1 VTRLRLGERL
11 THDELA
17 WLQRLG
23 QVAQDAGAKA
33 YLVGGPV
40 RDLILGRPA
49 PDTDLA
55 VEGPVEDVA
64 HALAAE
70 FGGHV
75 KKTTDL
81 LTATVVLADGREID
95 VAHARTETYSEPG
108 ALPEVSPASLE
119 DDLRRRDFT
128 VNAMALALSPSE
140 FGRLID
146 PHGGH
151 ADLRAG
157 LLRVLHE
164 RSFEDDP
171 TRMLRAARF
180 QQGLGLRLEPGTREL
195 LARAA
200 AERRLEP
207 LSGARLRA
215 ELRRIL
221 ADDVPEGFA
230 GLQELG
236 LLAAMGLPEAG
247 PEAVERMRLL
257 PQAVERLGE
266 KMEQTRPLAMCLG
279 LYAASARFISS
290 SRRTS
295 KPVRRSLGG
304 GGPANA
310 VLDGYETASSA
321 GGLDPVWLGERLMLD
336 AGERADLAQAARLAA
351 DPPAELTEPRKD
363 SDLHFALEGTGLSG
377 AAACWTA
384 VGADARTR
392 LEHYW
397 RELRGITA
405 DIDGQDLIAAGHEPG
420 AGFSAALRA
429 ALAAKLDTGGDRDAQ
444 RSAALRALADYR
456 TTDDG

>member
-1 VTRLRLGERL
+1 MTRLRLAERL

-64 HALAAE
+64 QVLAAK

-95 VAHARTETYSEPG
+95 VAHARTETYPEPG

-146 PHGGH
+146 PHGGY
-151 ADLRAG
+151 ADLQAG

-195 LARAA
+195 LARAV

-221 ADDVPEGFA
+221 ADDMAEGFA

-236 LLAAMGLPEAG
+236 LLAAMGLPEVGA
-247 PEAVERMRLL
+247 EAVERMRLL

-266 KMEQTRPLAMCLG
+266 RMEQARPLAMCLG
-279 LYAASARFISS
+279 LYAASA
-290 SRRTS
+290 
-295 KPVRRSLGG
+295 
-304 GGPANA
+304 
-310 VLDGYETASSA
+310 E
-321 GGLDPVWLGERLMLD
+321 GLDAAWLGERLMLD

-351 DPPAELTEPRKD
+351 DPPAQLTEPSKD
-363 SDLHFALEGTGLSG
+363 SDLYFALEGTTLSG

-384 VGADARTR
+384 LDAGARAR
-392 LEHYW
+392 LERYW
-397 RELRGITA
+397 RNLRGITA

-420 AGFSAALRA
+420 PGFSAALRA
-429 ALAAKLDTGGDRDAQ
+429 ALAAKIDEDAGRDDQLLAAARTLDASRRTGEA
-444 RSAALRALADYR
+444 
-456 TTDDG
+456 